1 MPTRTFL
8 LNLRI
13 TLSHFSMVGLALSCF
28 YLLALKI
35 KQSPLAIWILNSSSR
50 VGFGRCWAPRELD
63 WAPPYEKRTYW
74 TCIEVRS
81 MQPLQTPGLSKW

>member
-13 TLSHFSMVGLALSCF
+13 TLSHFSMVGLALSYF

-50 VGFGRCWAPRELD
+50 VGFGRC
-63 WAPPYEKRTYW
+63 
-74 TCIEVRS
+74 
-81 MQPLQTPGLSKW
+81 